1 MIGAAALAV
10 GALCAGARYRGGYV
24 FLIRHETL
32 QLFPDGTDLVQKS
45 VKLLSAAFALTGG
58 TLLLGMTHRCLRAE
72 QAEGTPFTVRGA
84 ERIRT
89 LGVRFIYIPV
99 ITDAVS
105 GAAAVWLGGTKEMTG
120 CFGGI
125 TTGVVLLIL
134 SLMIR
139 CGAEMAGECP
149 KQAAE

>member
-1 MIGAAALAV
+1 
-10 GALCAGARYRGGYV
+10 
-24 FLIRHETL
+24 
-32 QLFPDGTDLVQKS
+32 
-45 VKLLSAAFALTGG
+45 
-58 TLLLGMTHRCLRAE
+58 
-72 QAEGTPFTVRGA
+72 
-84 ERIRT
+84 
-89 LGVRFIYIPV
+89 
-99 ITDAVS
+99 
-105 GAAAVWLGGTKEMTG
+105 MTG